1 VIKPEL
7 LAPAGGWDCAKA
19 AIENGADAIYFGSEV
34 FNARMRADN
43 FTLADL
49 PALMEFLHLRG
60 AKGYLTFN
68 TLVFPSE
75 LELAER
81 TLRAA
86 ILAGVDAAI
95 VQDVGI
101 CRLIRSI
108 SPDFPIHASTQ
119 MTIASAEGAK
129 FARELGCSLAVIARE
144 NTLSEMERIQ
154 AGLAD
159 DPLPLEVFVHGA
171 LCVAYSGQCLTS
183 EALGGRSANR
193 GECAQACRMPY
204 ELLRDGEPVDLGD
217 RKYLLSPQDL
227 CGVDL
232 VPDLV
237 RIGIHSFKIEGRLKQ
252 PSYVASITRIYR
264 EAIDK
269 AWQAAT
275 ENVPTGQLLTSDA
288 KYRVEMAFSRG
299 IHTGWMRGIDNQTL
313 VHGRYPKKRGVF
325 LGRVEKVTGYEV
337 GLKLTGPVRAGDGV
351 VFDAGKPEAREV
363 GGRVWEVQEDADYT
377 WLAFSDTGV
386 DLRKVQVGNL
396 VWKTSDPLLE
406 KEIKKTWDVEEP
418 AHRRP
423 ISAKV
428 TGSAGHPL
436 LLELSDGE
444 GHEVSATTDVV
455 LEPARKRPLDAA
467 YLEAQ
472 IGRLGG
478 TPYFLAGLEC
488 ALEGEIMVPVS
499 ALNEVRRKAVDALS
513 RHRRHRAPWTISAT
527 PAISTKVIAPNH
539 AALRRFDEAHRELR
553 SGSGMAPDI
562 VVLVRTEE
570 QMETA
575 ARLGVGTLYLELEFP
590 KRYPAAIARWRELA
604 PGREIWAAPPRIAK
618 AGEDW
623 ILRQVEAGGADGV
636 LARAWDHL
644 SWFQGKTRLRGDFS
658 LNVANGL
665 TAEWFLDRFELE
677 GLTCSYDLTAQQ
689 TLDLARTTD
698 PGRLEL
704 TIHQHMPMFHMEHC
718 VFCAFLSSGK
728 DFRDCGRPCER
739 HEVRLRDH
747 TGASHVV
754 KADAGCRNT
763 VFNAKAQTGAEYATE
778 FVQAGIRRFRIE
790 FLDEQPA
797 EMARILGR
805 YRDLLAGRIEG
816 NGLWRELK
824 AVNQLGV
831 TRGTLSER

>member
-1 VIKPEL
+1 VNKPEI

-19 AIENGADAIYFGSEV
+19 AIENGADAIYFGAEV

-49 PALMEFLHLRG
+49 PALMDYLHLRG
-60 AKGYLTFN
+60 AKGYLAFN

-81 TLRAA
+81 TLRTA
-86 ILAGVDAAI
+86 IMAGVDAAI

-119 MTIASAEGAK
+119 MTIASPEGVK
-129 FARELGCSLAVIARE
+129 FARELGCSLAVLARE
-144 NTLSEMERIQ
+144 NTLAEMEKIQ
-154 AGLAD
+154 AAQAAD
-159 DPLPLEVFVHGA
+159 PMPLEVFVHGA

-204 ELLRDGEPVDLGD
+204 ELLRDGEVVPLGD
-217 RKYLLSPQDL
+217 RRYLLSPQDL
-227 CGVDL
+227 NALELLPELIGL
-232 VPDLV
+232 
-237 RIGIHSFKIEGRLKQ
+237 GIHSLKIEGRLKQ
-252 PSYVASITRIYR
+252 PSYVASIVRLYR
-264 EAIDK
+264 EGVDQ
-269 AWQAAT
+269 AWDALQSGRP
-275 ENVPTGQLLTSDA
+275 VGQILTQEA
-288 KYRVEMAFSRG
+288 KYKVEMAFSRG
-299 IHTGWMRGIDNQTL
+299 IHTGWMAGIDNQTL

-337 GLKLTGPVRAGDGV
+337 GLKLAGPVRAGDGV

-363 GGRVWEVQEDADYT
+363 GGRIWEVQQDAELT

-396 VWKTSDPLLE
+396 VWKTSDPALE
-406 KEIKKTWDVEEP
+406 KEIKKTWDVDEP
-418 AHRRP
+418 SYRRP
-423 ISAKV
+423 VTAKV
-428 TGSAGHPL
+428 SGRAGSPL
-436 LLELSDGE
+436 VMELSDGE
-444 GHEVSATTDVV
+444 GHSVREQTEVA
-455 LEPARKRPLDAA
+455 LEIARKRPLEAT

-472 IGRLGG
+472 LGRMGG
-478 TPYFLAGLEC
+478 SPYYLAQLDVD
-488 ALEGEIMVPVS
+488 IDSDVMVPVS
-499 ALNEVRRKAVDALS
+499 ALNDLRRKAVEALS
-513 RHRRHRAPWTISAT
+513 QVRRRPLVWSISDRYSEK
-527 PAISTKVIAPNH
+527 PKIVS
-539 AALRRFDEAHRELR
+539 AAVSSKQTEL
-553 SGSGMAPDI
+553 
-562 VVLVRTEE
+562 VVLVRNEA
-570 QMETA
+570 QMEAA
-575 ARLGVGTLYLELEFP
+575 ARLGVDVLYLELEFP
-590 KRYPAAIARWRELA
+590 KRYPEAIAKWRELA

-618 AGEDW
+618 AGEEW

-644 SWFQGKTRLRGDFS
+644 SWFSGKTRMRGDFS

-665 TAEWFLDRFELE
+665 TAAWFLERFGLE

-689 TLDLARTTD
+689 ILDLAASSD
-698 PGRLEL
+698 PSRLEL

-718 VFCAFLSSGK
+718 VFCAFLSTGK
-728 DFRDCGRPCER
+728 DFRDCGRPCES

-747 TGASHVV
+747 TGASHPV

-763 VFNAKAQTGAEYATE
+763 VFNAKAQTGAEYATD
-778 FVQAGIRRFRIE
+778 FFKAGIRRFRIE
-790 FLDEQPA
+790 FLDETPD
-797 EMARILGR
+797 EMAESLGR

-816 NGLWRELK
+816 TDLWRELK